1 MCGRFTVTAD
11 GETIRGEF
19 GLVEVPFDYRPRY
32 NVAPMQDV
40 LAVVQHGGE
49 ARAGWMRWGLVPGWA
64 DDPAIGARMINA
76 RSETIDEKSA
86 FREAFERR
94 RCLIVADGFYEWRHV
109 GNVKIPM
116 RIRRKDEGLFAFA
129 GLWERWSRHG
139 REPLISCTILTTA
152 PAASIAHIHDRMPVM
167 LSRTAREQWL
177 DRDTAADALKSLL
190 VPAADEDIVA
200 YPVSTLIN
208 HVDNDAP
215 ECIEPAQ
222 PTSAAEQTSL
232 F

>member
-49 ARAGWMRWGLVPGWA
+49 ARAGWMRWGLVPSWA
-64 DDPAIGARMINA
+64 DDPTIGTRMINA
-76 RSETIDEKSA
+76 RSETIAERSA
-86 FREAFERR
+86 FRDAFERR
-94 RCLIVADGFYEWRHV
+94 RCVIVADGFYEWRHI

-116 RIRRKDEGLFAFA
+116 RIQLKGGRLFAFA
-129 GLWERWSRHG
+129 GLWEKWSRRG
-139 REPLISCTILTTA
+139 AEPLVTCTILTTTPA
-152 PAASIAHIHDRMPVM
+152 PAIAHIHDRMPVI
-167 LSRTAREQWL
+167 LSPAAREQWL
-177 DRDTAADALKSLL
+177 DRETDSDTLKSLL
-190 VPAADEDIVA
+190 VPVADEDIVA
-200 YPVSTLIN
+200 YPVSTLVN
-208 HVDNDAP
+208 HVDNDGP
-215 ECIEPAQ
+215 ECIEAAQ
-222 PTSAAEQTSL
+222 PTGAAEQTSL